1 MPVSA
6 DYQAYVIDQLAGLA
20 QVRSRRMF
28 GGVGL
33 YANDVFFGLIDDD
46 TLYFKVDDIDRAYAD
61 LKARGV
67 DFRDE
72 PHLIAKM
79 PDHELW
85 MAFFRD
91 GEGNTL
97 ALMHEKR

>member
-1 MPVSA
+1 MKITLMSYSGRDDSVGS
-6 DYQAYVIDQLAGLA
+6 DRTDCDGGKG
-20 QVRSRRMF
+20 SGTCRRP
-28 GGVGL
+28 GS
-33 YANDVFFGLIDDD
+33 I
-46 TLYFKVDDIDRAYAD
+46 LYFKVDDSGHAYAD
-61 LKARGV
+61 LKGRGV

-97 ALMHEKR
+97 ALMHEKRG

>member
-1 MPVSA
+1 
-6 DYQAYVIDQLAGLA
+6 
-20 QVRSRRMF
+20 
-28 GGVGL
+28 
-33 YANDVFFGLIDDD
+33 
-46 TLYFKVDDIDRAYAD
+46 VDDIDAVYTD
-61 LKARGV
+61 LKSKGV
-67 DFRDE
+67 DFRNA
-72 PHLIAKM
+72 PHLIAKL